1 MPSALPTPW
10 PIRPGRQLKIGG
22 LTPFSATDYP
32 GQLAAVV
39 FIQGCPWR
47 CHYCHNPHLLERTAH
62 STIAWSD
69 VLTWLATRQGLL
81 DAVVFSGGE
90 ALLDPVLPRAMAE
103 ARELGFKVGLHT
115 GGAYP
120 NALKGVLPY
129 VDWVGLDIKTN
140 FDDYPTV
147 TQLPR
152 SGEPAK
158 RSLEI
163 LLQSGVRYECR
174 TTVHPDL
181 HSDSQLC
188 NMADNLAKMGVE
200 HLVLQRFRREGCAN
214 DRLGPLSGT
223 SFPSPPT
230 VEHLSGLFSHFA
242 VR

>member
-1 MPSALPTPW
+1 MPSASPTPW
-10 PIRPGRQLKIGG
+10 PIRPGRSLKIGG
-22 LTPFSATDYP
+22 LTPFSAIDYP

-62 STIAWSD
+62 SPLAWPEI
-69 VLTWLATRQGLL
+69 LAWLATRQGLL

-103 ARELGFKVGLHT
+103 ARALGFKVGLHT

-120 NALKGVLPY
+120 EALKGVLPY

-140 FDDYPTV
+140 FDNYATI

-152 SGEPAK
+152 SGEAAK

-163 LLQSGVRYECR
+163 LLQSGVSYECR

-181 HSDSQLC
+181 HSDDQLC
-188 NMADNLAKMGVE
+188 NMADDLAKMGVAC
-200 HLVLQRFRREGCAN
+200 LILQRFRREGCTN
-214 DRLGPLSGT
+214 DSLSPFSTT
-223 SFPSPPT
+223 SFPNPQT
-230 VEHLSGLFSHFA
+230 IEHLSGLFSHFA